1 MLEVIADL
9 QVVAV
14 CQDKNMKRCRRE
26 KKSLPHHPL
35 YCVTCPD
42 VRVLGNQG
50 EEVLERFKSSGK
62 KAKNMHTNKQTKGRK

>member
-26 KKSLPHHPL
+26 KNLSPIIHFT
-35 YCVTCPD
+35 V
-42 VRVLGNQG
+42 
-50 EEVLERFKSSGK
+50 
-62 KAKNMHTNKQTKGRK
+62 